1 MYTHLEVAHVDTV
14 KSDESCVQADICL
27 GEGGAGEVALTGQDL
42 LDPVEGGKHLP
53 HCLVVGLLLGRKTRA
68 IHSIVDVPS
77 ECMADSR
84 QVYHNNIIFRK
95 YYNS

>member
-42 LDPVEGGKHLP
+42 LDPVEGREHLP
-53 HCLVVGLLLGRKTRA
+53 HRLVVGLLLGRKTRA
-68 IHSIVDVPS
+68 IHSIVDVPNK
-77 ECMADSR
+77 CMADSH
-84 QVYHNNIIFRK
+84 QVYHNNIIIFRN
-95 YYNS
+95 NS